1 MAEAKPLYRRCIG
14 ILLAVGH
21 RMGRLHPNL
30 EPAIKNYAGFLSET
44 GKSDTEI
51 QAEIEM
57 LMRGEG

>member
-14 ILLAVGH
+14 ILLAVGN